1 MWLIDSVLQ
10 GVVDTVKR
18 VCRSPVRKLAPGDRL
33 TGPCEQCEA
42 AGLPTDYLVKGI
54 AAALHYYDPADEQ
67 SNELRNYIKMHNI
80 SQAITHFTGIK
91 ENTRIHD
98 EIVFNYA
105 SMMN

>member
-1 MWLIDSVLQ
+1 
-10 GVVDTVKR
+10 VDTVQR

-54 AAALHYYDPADEQ
+54 AAAFHYHDPADEQ
-67 SNELRNYIKMHNI
+67 SVELQNYISKYSV

-91 ENTRIHD
+91 LNTRLHD

-105 SMMN
+105 AMML